1 MKKDAIEELY
11 RLYYNDAFLYTLTV
25 AGDKQ
30 TAADAVSGAFYKAL
44 LTADDKIKDFKSWLL
59 RVCRNEVYSALR
71 KNRRLVRLSDDE
83 RAALKDESENAIERI
98 IREEEYRALHR
109 AMARLGESAREVLT
123 LYYFEN
129 MGVKEISEI
138 LSKSPEAVKVALF
151 RARSELKKI
160 LEAIYEIR

>member
-44 LTADDKIKDFKSWLL
+44 LTADDRIKDFKSWLL

-83 RAALKDESENAIERI
+83 RAALKDESESAIEGDFGDPFQKSRC
-98 IREEEYRALHR
+98 RQSRAVQ
-109 AMARLGESAREVLT
+109 SAFGT
-123 LYYFEN
+123 
-129 MGVKEISEI
+129 
-138 LSKSPEAVKVALF
+138 
-151 RARSELKKI
+151 
-160 LEAIYEIR
+160 